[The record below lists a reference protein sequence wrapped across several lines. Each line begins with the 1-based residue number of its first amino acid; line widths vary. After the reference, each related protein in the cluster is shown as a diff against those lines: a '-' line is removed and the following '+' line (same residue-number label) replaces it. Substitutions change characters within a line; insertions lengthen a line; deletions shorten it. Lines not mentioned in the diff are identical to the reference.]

1 VGRRTLRDLVPPYV
15 AVTYVFPWNNRFT
28 GAPKVVKTIIVA
40 VLVVVVILTECVFAY
55 LLIPSRTDLEK
66 WSAEKAAKEATAGKD
81 AHEHKSTGKPESEV
95 DLGKYNIVVH
105 HPASNVTLRVNFHLI
120 GTVPTE
126 EAHEFEELL
135 AKNQHRLRDQAIF
148 EIRNCQIDDLTD
160 PGLALLKRRIL
171 AKSND
176 LLGKPLLHSVVF
188 SDFSFVEQ

>member
-1 VGRRTLRDLVPPYV
+1 MLKP
-15 AVTYVFPWNNRFT
+15 
-28 GAPKVVKTIIVA
+28 IIVA
-40 VLVVVVILTECVFAY
+40 VIVAVVILMECGFAY
-55 LLIPSRTDLEK
+55 VIIPSRTDLEK
-66 WSAEKAAKEATAGKD
+66 WSAAKVAKEAEEGHA
-81 AHEHKSTGKPESEV
+81 AQEHHKTEGKPQAEV
-95 DLGKYNIVVH
+95 DLGKYNVVVH

-120 GTVPTE
+120 GTVPME
-126 EAHEFEELL
+126 ELHEFEELL

-176 LLGKPLLHSVVF
+176 LLGKPLLHSIVF

>member
-1 VGRRTLRDLVPPYV
+1 M
-15 AVTYVFPWNNRFT
+15 
-28 GAPKVVKTIIVA
+28 VKTIIVA
-40 VLVVVVILTECVFAY
+40 VIVSVVILMECAFAY
-55 LLIPSRTDLEK
+55 VLIPSRTDLEK
-66 WSAEKAAKEATAGKD
+66 WSATKVAKD
-81 AHEHKSTGKPESEV
+81 AAAGHAAQEHKREGKPETEV
-95 DLGKYNIVVH
+95 DLGKYNVVVH

-120 GTVPTE
+120 GTVVTDE
-126 EAHEFEELL
+126 QHEFEELL
-135 AKNQHRLRDQAIF
+135 SKNQHRLRDQAIF

>member
-1 VGRRTLRDLVPPYV
+1 M
-15 AVTYVFPWNNRFT
+15 
-28 GAPKVVKTIIVA
+28 
-40 VLVVVVILTECVFAY
+40 
-55 LLIPSRTDLEK
+55 
-66 WSAEKAAKEATAGKD
+66 
-81 AHEHKSTGKPESEV
+81 
-95 DLGKYNIVVH
+95 VH

-120 GTVPTE
+120 GTVLAE
-126 EAHEFEELL
+126 EQHEFEELL
-135 AKNQHRLRDQAIF
+135 SKNQHRLRDQAIF

>member
-1 VGRRTLRDLVPPYV
+1 MM
-15 AVTYVFPWNNRFT
+15 
-28 GAPKVVKTIIVA
+28 KTIIVA
-40 VLVVVVILTECVFAY
+40 VIVAVVILAECMFAY
-55 LLIPSRTDLEK
+55 VLIPSRGDLEK
-66 WSAEKAAKEATAGKD
+66 WSAEKAAKEAASGH
-81 AHEHKSTGKPESEV
+81 AAQEHKHEGKPETEV
-95 DLGKYNIVVH
+95 DLGKYNVVVH

-126 EAHEFEELL
+126 EHHEFEELL
-135 AKNQHRLRDQAIF
+135 IKNQHRLRDQAIF

>member
-1 VGRRTLRDLVPPYV
+1 MM
-15 AVTYVFPWNNRFT
+15 
-28 GAPKVVKTIIVA
+28 KTIIVA
-40 VLVVVVILTECVFAY
+40 ALVAFVILTECAMAWM
-55 LLIPSRTDLEK
+55 LIPSRGDLEK
-66 WSAEKAAKEATAGKD
+66 WSSEKAAKEAAAGHEK
-81 AHEHKSTGKPESEV
+81 EHKHEGKPEVEV
-95 DLGKYNIVVH
+95 DLGKYNVVVH

-120 GTVPTE
+120 GTVETE
-126 EAHEFEELL
+126 EHHEFEELL

-176 LLGKPLLHSVVF
+176 LLGKPLLRSVVF

>member
-1 VGRRTLRDLVPPYV
+1 MLKP
-15 AVTYVFPWNNRFT
+15 
-28 GAPKVVKTIIVA
+28 IIVG
-40 VLVVVVILTECVFAY
+40 VIVSVVILSECLFAWM
-55 LLIPSRTDLEK
+55 LIPSRTDLEK
-66 WSAEKAAKEATAGKD
+66 WSATKVAKD
-81 AHEHKSTGKPESEV
+81 AAAGHAEKEHKREGKPETEI
-95 DLGKYNIVVH
+95 DLGKYNVVVH

-120 GTVPTE
+120 GTVLAE
-126 EAHEFEELL
+126 EQHEFEELL
-135 AKNQHRLRDQAIF
+135 SKNQHRLRDQAIF

>member
-1 VGRRTLRDLVPPYV
+1 MLKP
-15 AVTYVFPWNNRFT
+15 
-28 GAPKVVKTIIVA
+28 IIVGVIVA
-40 VLVVVVILTECVFAY
+40 AVILSECVFAY
-55 LLIPSRTDLEK
+55 MLIPSRTDLEK
-66 WSAEKAAKEATAGKD
+66 WSAAKVAKDTAAGHAAQ
-81 AHEHKSTGKPESEV
+81 EHKREGKPETEV
-95 DLGKYNIVVH
+95 DLGKYNVVVH
-105 HPASNVTLRVNFHLI
+105 HPASNVMLRVNFHLI
-120 GTVPTE
+120 GTVLTE
-126 EAHEFEELL
+126 EQHEFEELL

>member
-1 VGRRTLRDLVPPYV
+1 M
-15 AVTYVFPWNNRFT
+15 
-28 GAPKVVKTIIVA
+28 VKTIIVA
-40 VLVVVVILTECVFAY
+40 VLVSVVIIGECFFAY
-55 LLIPSRTDLEK
+55 LLIPSRGDLEK
-66 WSAEKAAKEATAGKD
+66 WSAEKAAKEAASGHA
-81 AHEHKSTGKPESEV
+81 AHEHKHEGKPETEV
-95 DLGKYNIVVH
+95 ELGKYNVVVH

-120 GTVPTE
+120 GTVETE
-126 EAHEFEELL
+126 EHHEFEELL

-176 LLGKPLLHSVVF
+176 LLGKPLLRSVVF